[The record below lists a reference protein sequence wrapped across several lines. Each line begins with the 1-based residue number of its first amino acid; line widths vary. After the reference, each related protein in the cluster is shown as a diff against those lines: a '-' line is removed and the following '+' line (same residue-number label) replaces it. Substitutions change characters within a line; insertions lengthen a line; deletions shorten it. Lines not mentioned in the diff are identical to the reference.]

1 MRHSVL
7 FATAFATLISTQTF
21 AADLPGKGITVNP
34 VQSTITEET
43 FQTLLVSRALEK
55 LGYTVNKPSE
65 VDYNVGYTSLASGDA
80 TFTAV
85 NWTPLHDNMYEAAGG
100 DKKFYR
106 EGVFVNG
113 AAQGYLIDK
122 KTADQYKI
130 TNIAQLKDPKIAKLF
145 DTNGDGKADL
155 TGCNPGWG
163 CEGAINHQ
171 LAAYGLT
178 NTVTHNQG
186 NYAAMMAD
194 TISRYKEGKPV
205 FYYTWTP
212 YWVSNELKPGKDVVW
227 LQVPFS
233 ALPGDKNADTKLPN
247 GANYGFPVSTMHI
260 VANKAWAE
268 KNPAA
273 AKLVRNNR
281 RWSEN
286 WMIGIAFSS
295 WSSWVFGTVIGAF
308 SGSGLL
314 QGYPAVEAALG
325 FMLPALF
332 MSFLLASFQRKQSLC
347 VTAAL
352 VSALAGV
359 TLFSIPV
366 AILAGI
372 VCGCLTALIQAFWQG
387 APDEL

>member
-1 MRHSVL
+1 MTEFKETDLYEPIR
-7 FATAFATLISTQTF
+7 AFLEEEGYQVQAEVKHCDIAAEKDGRLVVVELKRAFGLKLVYQGLERQSLTDEVF
-21 AADLPGKGITVNP
+21 AA
-34 VQSTITEET
+34 
-43 FQTLLVSRALEK
+43 
-55 LGYTVNKPSE
+55 
-65 VDYNVGYTSLASGDA
+65 A
-80 TFTAV
+80 T
-85 NWTPLHDNMYEAAGG
+85 
-100 DKKFYR
+100 
-106 EGVFVNG
+106 
-113 AAQGYLIDK
+113 
-122 KTADQYKI
+122 
-130 TNIAQLKDPKIAKLF
+130 
-145 DTNGDGKADL
+145 
-155 TGCNPGWG
+155 
-163 CEGAINHQ
+163 
-171 LAAYGLT
+171 
-178 NTVTHNQG
+178 
-186 NYAAMMAD
+186 
-194 TISRYKEGKPV
+194 
-205 FYYTWTP
+205 
-212 YWVSNELKPGKDVVW
+212 
-227 LQVPFS
+227 
-233 ALPGDKNADTKLPN
+233 
-247 GANYGFPVSTMHI
+247 
-260 VANKAWAE
+260 
-268 KNPAA
+268 

-352 VSALAGV
+352 VGALAGV

>member
-1 MRHSVL
+1 MESPTPQPAPGS
-7 FATAFATLISTQTF
+7 ATFMEGCKDSLPIVISYILVAFAFGLNATRLGFSPLESVFFSCIIYAGASQFVITAMLAAGSSLWIAALTVMAMDVRHVLYGPSLRSRIIQRLQKSKTALWAFGLTDEVF
-21 AADLPGKGITVNP
+21 AA
-34 VQSTITEET
+34 
-43 FQTLLVSRALEK
+43 
-55 LGYTVNKPSE
+55 
-65 VDYNVGYTSLASGDA
+65 A
-80 TFTAV
+80 T
-85 NWTPLHDNMYEAAGG
+85 
-100 DKKFYR
+100 
-106 EGVFVNG
+106 
-113 AAQGYLIDK
+113 
-122 KTADQYKI
+122 
-130 TNIAQLKDPKIAKLF
+130 
-145 DTNGDGKADL
+145 
-155 TGCNPGWG
+155 
-163 CEGAINHQ
+163 
-171 LAAYGLT
+171 
-178 NTVTHNQG
+178 
-186 NYAAMMAD
+186 
-194 TISRYKEGKPV
+194 
-205 FYYTWTP
+205 
-212 YWVSNELKPGKDVVW
+212 
-227 LQVPFS
+227 
-233 ALPGDKNADTKLPN
+233 
-247 GANYGFPVSTMHI
+247 
-260 VANKAWAE
+260 
-268 KNPAA
+268 

-352 VSALAGV
+352 VGALAGV

>member
-1 MRHSVL
+1 MLITASSQSLAMMILGTALTGLFSVVAQIL
-7 FATAFATLISTQTF
+7 VPLAATLASP
-21 AADLPGKGITVNP
+21 DKRGKVVGTIMSGLLLGI
-34 VQSTITEET
+34 
-43 FQTLLVSRALEK
+43 
-55 LGYTVNKPSE
+55 
-65 VDYNVGYTSLASGDA
+65 
-80 TFTAV
+80 
-85 NWTPLHDNMYEAAGG
+85 
-100 DKKFYR
+100 
-106 EGVFVNG
+106 
-113 AAQGYLIDK
+113 
-122 KTADQYKI
+122 
-130 TNIAQLKDPKIAKLF
+130 DPKIAKLF

-171 LAAYGLT
+171 LAAYELT

-273 AKLVRNNR
+273 AKLFAIMQLPVADINAQNAIMHDGKA
-281 RWSEN
+281 SEGDIQGHVDG
-286 WMIGIAFSS
+286 WIKAHQQQFDG
-295 WSSWVFGTVIGAF
+295 WVN
-308 SGSGLL
+308 
-314 QGYPAVEAALG
+314 E
-325 FMLPALF
+325 
-332 MSFLLASFQRKQSLC
+332 
-347 VTAAL
+347 
-352 VSALAGV
+352 ALA
-359 TLFSIPV
+359 
-366 AILAGI
+366 A
-372 VCGCLTALIQAFWQG
+372 QK
-387 APDEL
+387 

>member
-1 MRHSVL
+1 MQQQKPLEGAQLVIMTIALSLATFMQVL
-7 FATAFATLISTQTF
+7 DSTIANVAIPTIAGNLGSSLSQGTWVITSFGVANAISIPLTGWLAKRVGEVKLFLWSTIAFAIASWAFGLTDEVF
-21 AADLPGKGITVNP
+21 AA
-34 VQSTITEET
+34 
-43 FQTLLVSRALEK
+43 
-55 LGYTVNKPSE
+55 
-65 VDYNVGYTSLASGDA
+65 A
-80 TFTAV
+80 T
-85 NWTPLHDNMYEAAGG
+85 
-100 DKKFYR
+100 
-106 EGVFVNG
+106 
-113 AAQGYLIDK
+113 
-122 KTADQYKI
+122 
-130 TNIAQLKDPKIAKLF
+130 
-145 DTNGDGKADL
+145 
-155 TGCNPGWG
+155 
-163 CEGAINHQ
+163 
-171 LAAYGLT
+171 
-178 NTVTHNQG
+178 
-186 NYAAMMAD
+186 
-194 TISRYKEGKPV
+194 
-205 FYYTWTP
+205 
-212 YWVSNELKPGKDVVW
+212 
-227 LQVPFS
+227 
-233 ALPGDKNADTKLPN
+233 
-247 GANYGFPVSTMHI
+247 
-260 VANKAWAE
+260 
-268 KNPAA
+268 

-352 VSALAGV
+352 VGALAGV